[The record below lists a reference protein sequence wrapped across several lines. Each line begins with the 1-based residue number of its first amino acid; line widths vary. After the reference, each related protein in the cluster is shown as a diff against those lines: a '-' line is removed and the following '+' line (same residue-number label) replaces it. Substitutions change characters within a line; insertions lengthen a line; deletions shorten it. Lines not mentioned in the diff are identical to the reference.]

1 MNPIIFI
8 DEIDKVSHTE
18 HGKEI
23 ISILTHLTDSTQNDE
38 FEDKYFSGIKFDLS
52 KALIVFSFNDIN
64 LIDPILRD
72 RITIIHTNALSTKD
86 KIKIVNDYM
95 FPEILKDVGFA
106 KGEIVLSDQA
116 IIDITETYTNEAGV
130 RKLKEKL
137 YELVRELNLNNI
149 FDKNITYPYTV
160 SDEFIKKVF
169 ENKPKIKVKKI
180 AEKPHVGLVNGL
192 YASTSGVGGLTIIE
206 VSKQLS
212 NSMLDLTMTGS
223 QGDVM
228 VESIK
233 CAKTIAWSLLTEEEK
248 EPMVSEEGKKR
259 PFGLHIHT
267 PEGAVKKDGP
277 SAGAAMTLAIYSVLT
292 NKPVN
297 NKVAMTGEINLTKQV
312 TAIGGLDAKLNG
324 AKKAGVTK
332 ALIPRENEEDL
343 EKMRR
348 EGVSPEDDNFEVVLV
363 DNIYDVFKH
372 ALVDNESDNESTIAE
387 PKEIQTPKNL

>member
-1 MNPIIFI
+1 M
-8 DEIDKVSHTE
+8 
-18 HGKEI
+18 
-23 ISILTHLTDSTQNDE
+23 
-38 FEDKYFSGIKFDLS
+38 
-52 KALIVFSFNDIN
+52 
-64 LIDPILRD
+64 
-72 RITIIHTNALSTKD
+72 
-86 KIKIVNDYM
+86 
-95 FPEILKDVGFA
+95 
-106 KGEIVLSDQA
+106 
-116 IIDITETYTNEAGV
+116 
-130 RKLKEKL
+130 
-137 YELVRELNLNNI
+137 NNI
-149 FDKNITYPYTV
+149 FDKNISYPYTV

-180 AEKPHVGLVNGL
+180 ADKPHGGLVNGL
-192 YASTSGVGGLTIIE
+192 YASASGVGGLTIIE

-212 NSMLDLTMTGS
+212 SGMLDLTTTGS
-223 QGDVM
+223 QGEVM

-233 CAKTIAWSLLTEEEK
+233 CAKTIAWSLLTDEEK
-248 EPMVSEEGKKR
+248 EPMISEEGKKR

-297 NKVAMTGEINLTKQV
+297 NEVAMTGEINLTKQV

-348 EGVSPEDDNFEVVLV
+348 EGVSPESDNFEVVMV
-363 DNIYDVFKH
+363 DTIYDVFKH
-372 ALVDNESDNESTIAE
+372 ALVDDESDNASTIAE
-387 PKEIQTPKNL
+387 PKEILTPKNL